1 MTVSS
6 SYETLKERE
15 ETLPV
20 QSPSSSDN
28 GHSFLHVEATV
39 GVLPVSDILRVDFVL
54 LTAQLGGRLC

>member
-6 SYETLKERE
+6 SSETLKESE

-28 GHSFLHVEATV
+28 GRSFLHVEAAV
-39 GVLPVSDILRVDFVL
+39 CVLPVSDILRVDFVL
-54 LTAQLGGRLC
+54 RTAQLGGRLC